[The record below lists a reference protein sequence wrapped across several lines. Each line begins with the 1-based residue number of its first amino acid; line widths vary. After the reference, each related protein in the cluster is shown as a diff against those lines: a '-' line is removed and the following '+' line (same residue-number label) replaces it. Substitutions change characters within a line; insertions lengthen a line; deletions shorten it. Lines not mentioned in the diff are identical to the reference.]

1 MVGWL
6 LRSRW
11 HAFLG
16 LSNETTVL
24 NVRGRKSGRVYSV
37 PVTYYQE
44 PGAVFVTTTAGWSKN
59 LAGGADLTLW
69 LRGRLVPARADL
81 VSDPPVLARAIEHW
95 IRLRPALYAD
105 LFQIRLNGRE
115 PLPED
120 VEAAAAGPRGL
131 IRIAVP
137 R

>member
-1 MVGWL
+1 M

-11 HAFLG
+11 HRFLW

-24 NVRGRKSGRVYSV
+24 NVRGRKSGRIYSV

-44 PGAVFVTTTAGWSKN
+44 PGTVFVTSSANWTKN

-69 LRGRLVPARADL
+69 LRGRLVTGQAEL

-95 IRLRPALYAD
+95 IRLRPQLYAD
-105 LFQIRLNGRE
+105 LFQVRLHGRE

-120 VEAAAAGPRGL
+120 VQAAAAGTRGL
-131 IRIAVP
+131 IRIDLEQ
-137 R
+137 